1 MFFFAQEDVKML
13 TYYIPSMGPAPKW
26 CSFLDNLTE
35 EIESEHVHNIYDD
48 YKFVTKQE
56 LAELG
61 LDHLEGT
68 NLLRAYMHGFF
79 IDIRLYTK
87 AKSAVE
93 PFAFDKYRKEKIRQ
107 QIEADR
113 PNRLQIKTK
122 LPKVNQELA
131 LKVMDEEK
139 SKKKKLA
146 GPSLLEDSRF
156 KSMFENPDFAI
167 DKSAEQYKML
177 APVLS
182 RLDKSKVKEL
192 KRKAQKAQVQQDDDN
207 DNNDNQSSDEDFF
220 DEKPDS
226 SSDEEDNRQFGREM
240 KKQYKSVKRDQKLQE
255 ENEDNPEHEVTTMKQ
270 RKEPKM
276 IEVDVGNDFKVKN
289 VQQKMNKYGIG
300 NYKRNQ
306 NKILSKLFLLQ
317 IFTRYTSCS

>member
-1 MFFFAQEDVKML
+1 MVFFAQEDVKML
-13 TYYIPSMGPAPKW
+13 TYYIPSMGPAPRW

-35 EIESEHVHNIYDD
+35 EIESEQVHNIYDD

-93 PFAFDKYRKEKIRQ
+93 PFAFEKYRKEKIRQ

-192 KRKAQKAQVQQDDDN
+192 KRKAQIAQVQQDDDE
-207 DNNDNQSSDEDFF
+207 NNDKQSSDDDFF
-220 DEKPDS
+220 DEKQDS

-240 KKQYKSVKRDQKLQE
+240 KKQYKSVKRDQKLRE
-255 ENEDNPEHEVTTMKQ
+255 ENDEDSENEVTTIK

-289 VQQKMNKYGIG
+289 IQQKMNKYVIII
-300 NYKRNQ
+300 NYK
-306 NKILSKLFLLQ
+306 LLN
-317 IFTRYTSCS
+317 I